1 MVRTIVGYT
10 VVAIVG
16 VVALKLVLGLLGFVL
31 SLLSSLFWLVAIGF
45 LIYVLLKIF
54 SPETANRVKETIRGK
69 EKEQGSG

>member
-54 SPETANRVKETIRGK
+54 SPETATRVKETIRGK

>member
-16 VVALKLVLGLLGFVL
+16 VVALKLVLGLFGFVL

-69 EKEQGSG
+69 EKEQGGG

>member
-16 VVALKLVLGLLGFVL
+16 VVALKLVLGLFGFVL